1 MTKILGYAV
10 SPVLSAKARF
20 SKKAASASWASA
32 ERTLS
37 LDSTISSRVY
47 VPAFPKT

>member
-10 SPVLSAKARF
+10 SPVFKCEDPFLEES
-20 SKKAASASWASA
+20 SKRVMASA

-37 LDSTISSRVY
+37 LDSTISSCVY
-47 VPAFPKT
+47 VPAFPKA